1 MIDELGLLLSVI
13 SVLSGGTL
21 LYDSV
26 SDQANSNTAEVL
38 TGATFLALGLFTAFH
53 VIESWRR
60 WSKQSKVADTSEI
73 ESFNSNHGSW

>member
-13 SVLSGGTL
+13 CVVSGGTL

-26 SDQANSNTAEVL
+26 SDPANSQTAEVL
-38 TGATFLALGLFTAFH
+38 TGATLLVLGLFTAFH

-60 WSKQSKVADTSEI
+60 WRKQSKVVDTSEI
-73 ESFNSNHGSW
+73 ESRNSNHGSW